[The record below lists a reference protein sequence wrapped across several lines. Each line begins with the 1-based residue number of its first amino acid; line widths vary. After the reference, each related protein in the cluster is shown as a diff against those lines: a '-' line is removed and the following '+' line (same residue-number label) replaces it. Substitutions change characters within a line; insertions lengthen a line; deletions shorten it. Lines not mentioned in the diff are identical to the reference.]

1 MINVL
6 PRDAAMERQMSKP
19 ERNITI
25 PVGMSR
31 LVSFSSLVEFS
42 YSVEFTVILPLSCA
56 KLYIYCWFDGLH
68 LRRLDKLS
76 AFYDFFL
83 AAVFQHC

>member
-25 PVGMSR
+25 PVDMSR

-42 YSVEFTVILPLSCA
+42 YSVEFTVILLLSCA
-56 KLYIYCWFDGLH
+56 KLYIYCWLTG
-68 LRRLDKLS
+68 
-76 AFYDFFL
+76 YI
-83 AAVFQHC
+83 

>member
-6 PRDAAMERQMSKP
+6 PRDAAMERQMFKP
-19 ERNITI
+19 KRNITI

-42 YSVEFTVILPLSCA
+42 YSVEFTVILPLRQVA
-56 KLYIYCWFDGLH
+56 
-68 LRRLDKLS
+68 
-76 AFYDFFL
+76 
-83 AAVFQHC
+83 